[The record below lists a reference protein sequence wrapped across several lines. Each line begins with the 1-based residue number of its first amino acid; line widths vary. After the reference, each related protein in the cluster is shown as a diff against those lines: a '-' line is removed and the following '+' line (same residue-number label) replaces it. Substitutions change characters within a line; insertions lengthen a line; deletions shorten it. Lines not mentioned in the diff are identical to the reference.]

1 MQEEWDEKIRL
12 EKLAKEDL
20 LKKQEE
26 ERLEEERQK
35 AKSDKDEFLR
45 KFETKVIFDGIHTL
59 VPCTLGYKKKEI
71 EVYLLMDT
79 GCTVTAIHEQAAKK
93 LKFRG
98 TIKTKAKLAGGQIV
112 NSKMGKLSYF
122 KVGPYKIEDFYVD
135 VMKYKGPKSQ
145 YDGLLGMDFLA
156 GRKYNIDYLRRVIRW
171 VP

>member
-1 MQEEWDEKIRL
+1 LQEEWDEKIRL

-26 ERLEEERQK
+26 
-35 AKSDKDEFLR
+35 
-45 KFETKVIFDGIHTL
+45 VIFDGIHTL